1 MGPETDGALDRAA
14 TDRLLTT
21 TRSVRRRLLLDQP
34 VDLADV
40 HECIRVALQ
49 APTGS
54 NNRSWRFLVVT
65 DAATR
70 AALADI
76 YRRGLSVYAAA
87 LTEMSGRGM
96 DVPVVVDEGRLRT
109 LDEQTTR
116 SMRSAAYLTKHLHE
130 VPVHVIPCLL
140 GRLADG
146 ADTFRQAAYW
156 GSIHPAVWSLQ
167 LALRSRGYGS
177 VYTTLHL
184 ANEADAARLLDLP
197 AHVTQCGLVPVGRVA
212 GEFGPAWREPVEE
225 VAYLDRWGEPF
236 EAPGPPAATTPPAAT
251 ATTPTATTPTATT

>member
-1 MGPETDGALDRAA
+1 MGTDDDHLDR
-14 TDRLLTT
+14 TLVDRLLTT
-21 TRSVRRRLLLDQP
+21 TRSVRRRLVLDRP
-34 VDLADV
+34 VDLRDV
-40 HECIRVALQ
+40 HECLQVALQ

-54 NNRSWRFLVVT
+54 NNRSWRFLVVS
-65 DAATR
+65 DPATR
-70 AALADI
+70 AGLADI
-76 YRRGLSVYAAA
+76 YRKGLTVYAAA
-87 LTEMSGRGM
+87 LSEMSDRGM
-96 DVPVVVDEGRLRT
+96 ELPVVADEGRLRT

-116 SMRSAAYLTKHLHE
+116 SMRSAAYLTRHLHE

-184 ANEADAARLLDLP
+184 AHEAEAAALLGLP
-197 AHVTQCGLVPVGRVA
+197 EHVTQCGLVPVARVEGTFGR
-212 GEFGPAWREPVEE
+212 AWREPVDE
-225 VAYLDRWGEPF
+225 VAYLDRWGAPF
-236 EAPGPPAATTPPAAT
+236 TAPDAPA
-251 ATTPTATTPTATT
+251 